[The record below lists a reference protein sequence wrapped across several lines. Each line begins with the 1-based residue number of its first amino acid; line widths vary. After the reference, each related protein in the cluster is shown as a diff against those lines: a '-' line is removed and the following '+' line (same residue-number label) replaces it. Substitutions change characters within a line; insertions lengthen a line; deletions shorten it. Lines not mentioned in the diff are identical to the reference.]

1 MNTVPADPPV
11 TQSLGGGGHDIVA
24 SVASNWKFHHL
35 GIPVR
40 DLDRSREAYEALGTA
55 SFRQEFVID
64 SSRIE
69 EYLVYG
75 KTPDPVVR
83 TRAIMGNVG
92 PVGVELL
99 QPVQGHTVHKE
110 LLESAGEG
118 VGHVAYTVD
127 DLETEAAKLVER
139 GFPIILSIKQ
149 AGHDTRS
156 AVYLDTRSK
165 FSNLIIELMQ
175 A

>member
-1 MNTVPADPPV
+1 MVPRRPARPAGDAV
-11 TQSLGGGGHDIVA
+11 ARGRGHDIVG

-83 TRAIMGNVG
+83 TRAIMGTVG

-99 QPVQGHTVHKE
+99 QPVQ
-110 LLESAGEG
+110 
-118 VGHVAYTVD
+118 
-127 DLETEAAKLVER
+127 
-139 GFPIILSIKQ
+139 
-149 AGHDTRS
+149 DTRS
-156 AVYLDTRSK
+156 TRSCWNALARVLAM
-165 FSNLIIELMQ
+165 SPTP
-175 A
+175 